1 MQPVKD
7 EDDENFV
14 NRPKINRR
22 KTFKQSAMT
31 VNSMEEY
38 AEDLDKIDQ
47 SREL

>member
-1 MQPVKD
+1 MQPVND
-7 EDDENFV
+7 EDDEFLV
-14 NRPKINRR
+14 NRPKINKRR
-22 KTFKQSAMT
+22 TFKQSAMT